1 MKNEISLLDI
11 ANILLRYNEMDVYG
25 SFLLARQIRNV
36 LTNSNIDEI
45 KKRFPNLE
53 NKFFDDLK
61 NLLYSKD

>member
-36 LTNSNIDEI
+36 LINSNINEI

-53 NKFFDDLK
+53 NKFFEDLK